1 MQACSAGCPCWVYNE
16 NHSHLDDVTTLT
28 LNDLQPQIWR
38 RIFSLKTE
46 GEGASEVAR
55 RLADLGFVPQERVC
69 VLRRSWW
76 KKGALVVQVGNAT
89 FALRHSEAACIELV
103 P

>member
-1 MQACSAGCPCWVYNE
+1 MAYNE
-16 NHSHLDDVTTLT
+16 NHSHLDPMSHLT
-28 LNDLQPQIWR
+28 LNDSPPHVWR
-38 RIFSLKTE
+38 RILSLKTE
-46 GEGASEVAR
+46 GAGLTEVAG
-55 RLADLGFVPQERVC
+55 RLAELGFLPQERVC

-76 KKGALVVQVGNAT
+76 KAGALVVQVGNAT